1 MYKNRALIHCQHNIW
16 VDMNNNSYVY
26 VVSSHSM
33 SVDWISHFTPQK
45 IFNKSKK
52 RKEGYNDRRAS
63 VSVLWNWVLHRKLVP
78 KFLRV
83 HWRNFVLLTFFTLLV
98 FKRYRTTPCRCQFE
112 TVTSPSP
119 TGNSLVQIR
128 KNGRKERWG
137 GPATSGEAPPLQRQ
151 EEKEPSS
158 VPAPRSCKQAPC
170 KCKIQSHVSSLN
182 RYISVYQAN
191 SKMKQ
196 NHSLTEKD

>member
-83 HWRNFVLLTFFTLLV
+83 HWRNFDLLTFFTLLV

-128 KNGRKERWG
+128 KNRGGRSAGEGLPLQEGLHLYNGRKRRNQARFQHLA
-137 GPATSGEAPPLQRQ
+137 PANKLPANAKSSHT
-151 EEKEPSS
+151 S
-158 VPAPRSCKQAPC
+158 VP
-170 KCKIQSHVSSLN
+170 
-182 RYISVYQAN
+182 
-191 SKMKQ
+191 
-196 NHSLTEKD
+196 